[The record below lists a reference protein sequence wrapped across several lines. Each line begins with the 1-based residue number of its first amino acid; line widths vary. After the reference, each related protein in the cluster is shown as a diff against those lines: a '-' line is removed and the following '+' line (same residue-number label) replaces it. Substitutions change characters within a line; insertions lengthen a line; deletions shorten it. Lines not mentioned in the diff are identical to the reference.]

1 MKLFWRAPEHDG
13 GSPIT
18 GFVIEQRDDL
28 VGIWTLASKADADV
42 MSATIAGLTE
52 GQTYFFRVAA
62 VNECGRGSFTETRKP
77 VTTLLPCSK
86 LLYELLV
93 LCFISSVLWL

>member
-1 MKLFWRAPEHDG
+1 MTLSWRAPEHNG

-18 GFVIEQRDDL
+18 GYVIEQRDDL
-28 VGIWTLASKADADV
+28 VGIWTLASKAEADV
-42 MSATIAGLTE
+42 TSATVAGLPE
-52 GQTYFFRVAA
+52 GQVYFFRVAA

-86 LLYELLV
+86 
-93 LCFISSVLWL
+93 FIA